1 MNSDVFEQLKKLY
14 RQVSTSKEK
23 DTILKQINELNSE
36 PMDGEMIIDD
46 KMMMNEDGEEMMNDE
61 GEEMI
66 NDEVEEMIN
75 DEVEEEA
82 T

>member
-14 RQVSTSKEK
+14 GQVSTSKEK

-46 KMMMNEDGEEMMNDE
+46 KMMMNEDGEEMMIK
-61 GEEMI
+61 EEMM
-66 NDEVEEMIN
+66 NKEGEEMIN